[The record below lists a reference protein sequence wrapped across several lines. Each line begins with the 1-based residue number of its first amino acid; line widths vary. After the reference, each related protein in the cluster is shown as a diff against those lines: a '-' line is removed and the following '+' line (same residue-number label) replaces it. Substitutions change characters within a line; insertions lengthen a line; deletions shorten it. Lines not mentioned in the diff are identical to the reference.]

1 MKLIAETER
10 LILRELTLDDVDFVI
25 AALNDPDFVRKVID
39 RGVRTRDD
47 ARAYLQAGPMASYA
61 ANGHGLWCVL
71 QKSDGAFIGLCGL
84 IRRDGLA
91 DPDVG
96 YVFLPAYRG
105 QGYAKEAA
113 AASVAYGREV
123 LKLPR
128 VTAIVDAANLGS
140 IRVLEA
146 IGLRHQDEIFF
157 GEAQAVKQL
166 YA

>member
-1 MKLIAETER
+1 MLIADTER
-10 LILRELTLDDVDFVI
+10 LQVRELTLDDADFVI

-39 RGVRTRDD
+39 RGVRTVED
-47 ARAYLQAGPMASYA
+47 ARAYLRDGPMAGYA
-61 ANGHGLWCVL
+61 RDGHGLWCVVR
-71 QKSDGAFIGLCGL
+71 KADGVRIGMCGL
-84 IRRDGLA
+84 IRRDGLP

-96 YVFLPAYRG
+96 YVFLPPYRG
-105 QGYAKEAA
+105 QGYAREAA
-113 AASVAYGREV
+113 QACVDYGRQV

-146 IGLRHQDEIFF
+146 IGLRHEGELFF
-157 GEAQAVKQL
+157 GEAQAVKQR